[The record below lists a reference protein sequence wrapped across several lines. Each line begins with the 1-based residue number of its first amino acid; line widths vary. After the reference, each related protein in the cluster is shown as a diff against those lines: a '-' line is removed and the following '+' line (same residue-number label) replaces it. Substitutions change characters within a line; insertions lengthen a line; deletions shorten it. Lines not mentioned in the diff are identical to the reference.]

1 MNLRILTL
9 FFAMAASSSAPAEPI
24 FWCSLGTNNKVE
36 VSGSYGVA
44 RGCSQTPCNAQM
56 RLSGTLSGQSTPF
69 QYDLYGTYADYG
81 LFIVS
86 GNSPNLSTSIEVRVD
101 FQNDGTARRQSY
113 LKIGDISYPMFCR
126 YDQYHGCPSGMS
138 CGH

>member
-9 FFAMAASSSAPAEPI
+9 FFAMAASNSALAGPT
-24 FWCSLGTNNKVE
+24 FWCSLQTSNKAE

-56 RLSGTLSGQSTPF
+56 RLSGTLPGQSMPF
-69 QYDLYGTYADYG
+69 QYDLYGTYADNG

-86 GNSPNLSTSIEVRVD
+86 CNSPNLKTLIEARVD
-101 FQNDGTARRQSY
+101 FQNDGTARRQSH
-113 LKIGDISYPMFCR
+113 LKIGEVSYAMFCR
-126 YDQYHGCPSGMS
+126 YDQYHDCPSDMS